1 MAFANSQDADEL
13 TTGNMS
19 QIALWVFA
27 ELR

>member
-13 TTGNMS
+13 TTGNMIE
-19 QIALWVFA
+19 IALRVFA